1 MKTRIVTAIFAST
14 AMLVVLFLP
23 WTIVF
28 TVAVSAIC
36 GVAVYEVLSVTKA
49 IRHRGLEVV
58 SILFAVLAPFF
69 GRMSSAAVFVI
80 CLAYVLLLIVLYVL
94 QSKGVT
100 VEQLGGVFLLSVLIA
115 LSLSCASYLRTAGS
129 RSDSDGLFYV
139 ILSMVIAWLA
149 DSGAYFIGTFF
160 GKHKLCPRISPKK
173 TVEGLIGGIVC
184 SVLFSLLAGWIYQT
198 CFLGDAAKVSYWTI
212 LGLSLVCAPLSVV
225 GDLFASLIKR
235 HCEVKDF
242 GKIFPGHGGM
252 LDRFDSLLFVFPV
265 VYFTVRYLPI
275 IY

>member
-1 MKTRIVTAIFAST
+1 MKTRIITAIFASA

-23 WTIVF
+23 WSIVF

-36 GVAVYEVLSVTKA
+36 GIAVYEVLSVTKTVQ
-49 IRHRGLEVV
+49 HRGLKVA

-69 GRMSSAAVFVI
+69 SRMPSAAVFVV
-80 CLAYVLLLIVLYVL
+80 CLVYVLMLIVLYIL
-94 QSKGVT
+94 YSKGVT

-115 LSLSCASYLRTAGS
+115 LSLSCASYLRTASS
-129 RSDSDGLFYV
+129 RADSDGLFYV
-139 ILSMVIAWLA
+139 ILAMVIAWLA
-149 DSGAYFIGTFF
+149 DSGAYFVGTFL

-184 SVLFSLLAGWIYQT
+184 SVLFSLLVGWIYQT
-198 CFLGDAAKVSYWTI
+198 WILGEAAAVSYWTI
-212 LGLSLVCAPLSVV
+212 LGLSLVCAPLSVI
-225 GDLFASLIKR
+225 GDLFASIIKR
-235 HCEVKDF
+235 HCGVKDF